1 MAPIAT
7 TLDDSFVWPT
17 AREIR
22 LLRDASLTQNR
33 SYFEA
38 PAAERPTLIDN
49 ELYRTPGGQVWIP
62 PASDDLQLR
71 ICIVA
76 HSGHGGRRGLIAT
89 IASITALF
97 YWKTLIDVRTFCK
110 NCLHCCST
118 IGGDGT
124 PRPYGQALHASTSN
138 EVFHFDFLYMSPS
151 QIGLKYLLLIKDDL
165 SGYLWLVPSAAADS
179 AATKDALNLWF
190 SAFDVA
196 TTWVSDRDS
205 NFKNLVMN
213 ALRKAL
219 RTQHHFTTAHS
230 PWANGTG

>member
-62 PASDDLQLR
+62 PESDDLQLP
-71 ICIVA
+71 IFIVA
-76 HSGHGGRRGLIAT
+76 HSGHGGHPGLIPPT
-89 IASITALF
+89 SSITALF
-97 YWKTLIDVRTFCK
+97 YWKTLIEDVRTFCK
-110 NCLHCCST
+110 TCLHCCST
-118 IGGDGT
+118 IGGDRT
-124 PRPYGQALHASTSN
+124 PRPYGQALHESTPS
-138 EVFHFDFLYMSPS
+138 EVLHFDFLYMAPS
-151 QIGLKYLLLIKDDL
+151 QSGLKYLLLIKDDL
-165 SGYLWLVPSAAADS
+165 SGYLWLVPSAAADA
-179 AATKDALNLWF
+179 AATVDALTLWF
-190 SAFDVA
+190 SAFGVA
-196 TTWVSDRDS
+196 TTWVSDRGS
-205 NFKNLVMN
+205 HFKNLVMD

-219 RTQHHFTTAHS
+219 RTQHHFTTA
-230 PWANGTG
+230 